1 MSLAQRVR
9 EFRYSK
15 GWGPD
20 ELASRAEISRTA
32 LYQIESGKTELPR
45 AGTLRRIAVALDV
58 PMEELLGGGA
68 EPDATVSAS
77 SRPLGSRP
85 SRGTFGWIP
94 TDEGPM
100 RTRVASSFTGVN
112 PPVDEDSRVGAEA
125 FVKPRSIGPDTP
137 FAREGEL
144 MAKLHDLIHSPFGE
158 CITSVVDDLHRM
170 LGQVRASG

>member
-45 AGTLRRIAVALDV
+45 AGTLRRIAIALDV
-58 PMEELLGGGA
+58 PMEELLGNGA
-68 EPDATVSAS
+68 EPDGPASPVGRPTSA
-77 SRPLGSRP
+77 RPNRAA
-85 SRGTFGWIP
+85 FGWTP
-94 TDEGPM
+94 TDEVPVRPKVGVPFTGM
-100 RTRVASSFTGVN
+100 PPGLGEDPRVA
-112 PPVDEDSRVGAEA
+112 AEV
-125 FVKPRSIGPDTP
+125 FVKPRAMGTEAP

-144 MAKLHDLIHSPFGE
+144 MSKLHELLHSPFGE
-158 CITSVVDDLHRM
+158 CITGVVDDLHRI
-170 LGQVRASG
+170 LVQVRSAG

>member
-9 EFRYSK
+9 DFRYSK

-58 PMEELLGGGA
+58 PMEELLGNAVDSESTGA
-68 EPDATVSAS
+68 RQAS
-77 SRPLGSRP
+77 GRTHRPRVGWSPTEEGPVRP
-85 SRGTFGWIP
+85 KMGASPYTGLS
-94 TDEGPM
+94 DEG
-100 RTRVASSFTGVN
+100 
-112 PPVDEDSRVGAEA
+112 GAEA
-125 FVKPRSIGPDTP
+125 FARSHPMPPENP

-144 MAKLHDLIHSPFGE
+144 MAKLHDLLHSPFGD
-158 CITSVVDDLHRM
+158 CITSVVDDLHRI
-170 LGQVRASG
+170 LTQVRSAS

>member
-58 PMEELLGGGA
+58 PMEELLSGGA
-68 EPDATVSAS
+68 EPDAAMSAS
-77 SRPLGSRP
+77 SRPLGGRLG
-85 SRGTFGWIP
+85 RGTIGWIP
-94 TDEGPM
+94 TDEGPI
-100 RTRVASSFTGVN
+100 RTKVAGSFPGVN
-112 PPVDEDSRVGAEA
+112 PLAEEDSRVGAEP
-125 FVKPRSIGPDTP
+125 FVKPRSIGPETP

-158 CITSVVDDLHRM
+158 CITSVVDDLHRI
-170 LGQVRASG
+170 LAQVRTAG

>member
-58 PMEELLGGGA
+58 PMEDLLGSGMEESPATSGGR
-68 EPDATVSAS
+68 PAT
-77 SRPLGSRP
+77 PRP
-85 SRGTFGWIP
+85 SRPRFGWQ
-94 TDEGPM
+94 TDEESSVRSKSVPSFGAAI
-100 RTRVASSFTGVN
+100 ASIGDDGANVEAFSK
-112 PPVDEDSRVGAEA
+112 SRASGAE
-125 FVKPRSIGPDTP
+125 TP
-137 FAREGEL
+137 FVREGEL
-144 MAKLHDLIHSPFGE
+144 MSKLHDLIHSPFGE
-158 CITSVVDDLHRM
+158 CVTSVVDDLHRI
-170 LGQVRASG
+170 LTQIRSAE